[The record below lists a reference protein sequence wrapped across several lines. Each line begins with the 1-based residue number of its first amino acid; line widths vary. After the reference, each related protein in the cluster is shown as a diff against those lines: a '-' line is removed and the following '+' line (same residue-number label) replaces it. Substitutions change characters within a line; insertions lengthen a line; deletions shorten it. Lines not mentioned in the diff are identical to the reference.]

1 MAWAKGAFGAF
12 SKLSSQSASYWSAVK
27 PSEAATVNDERRALV
42 RQGLR
47 RAEGAYF
54 RLILVVGSAGAGKT
68 ATLKAA
74 AEASAAASLNL
85 GSALGARLLELSR
98 RQRALDCARL
108 LESIL
113 DETGADPVA
122 LDNLEIL
129 FDPALQQDV
138 LRLLQGL
145 SRNRT
150 IVAAWPGEYVDGVLS
165 HAESGH
171 PEFVRYTNPE
181 AVLVNLPPPGSHTP

>member
-1 MAWAKGAFGAF
+1 LQIGTADILARG
-12 SKLSSQSASYWSAVK
+12 VR
-27 PSEAATVNDERRALV
+27 EAASRYYRLV
-42 RQGLR
+42 L
-47 RAEGAYF
+47 
-54 RLILVVGSAGAGKT
+54 LVGMAGAGKSVALGALGSNPT
-68 ATLKAA
+68 PRL
-74 AEASAAASLNL
+74 SL